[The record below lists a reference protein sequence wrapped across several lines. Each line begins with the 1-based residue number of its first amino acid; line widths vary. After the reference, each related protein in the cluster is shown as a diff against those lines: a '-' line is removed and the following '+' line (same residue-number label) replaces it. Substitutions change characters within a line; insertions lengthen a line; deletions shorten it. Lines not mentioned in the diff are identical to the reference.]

1 MAPGGHSAPAFFE
14 KVSKMNKD
22 QITQE
27 PALLADGA
35 QAGVDGAPAGIDQ
48 TGALAQIMDLFAAG
62 GPVVAILM
70 ILSVFALALI
80 VAKLWQFRAMRYSDR
95 ASVEYALRL
104 HRGGRTATA
113 LSALGKCRSPVARAL
128 SQALSGSLR
137 QDVPEH
143 LVREEVTRVATGE
156 IEDMRSFLRP
166 LEVIAAVA
174 PLLGLFGTV
183 LGMIDAF
190 QQLEA
195 AGNNV
200 NPAVLSG
207 GIWEALLTT
216 AVGLAVAIPVVMILN
231 WFERKVE
238 RTGHVMDDVL
248 TRAFTRDLS
257 AEASAADPAAESR
270 VLNAG

>member
-1 MAPGGHSAPAFFE
+1 MD
-14 KVSKMNKD
+14 ND
-22 QITQE
+22 QIAQDSALSVEGTQM
-27 PALLADGA
+27 AADGVPTVVED
-35 QAGVDGAPAGIDQ
+35 AGTI
-48 TGALAQIMDLFAAG
+48 AQIMDLFAAG

-70 ILSVFALALI
+70 VLSVFALALI

-113 LSALGKCRSPVARAL
+113 LSALAKCRSPVARAL
-128 SQALSGSLR
+128 SQALSGRLR

-216 AVGLAVAIPVVMILN
+216 AVGLAVAIPIVMILN
-231 WFERKVE
+231 WFERLVE

-248 TRAFTRDLS
+248 TRVFTRDLS
-257 AEASAADPAAESR
+257 AEAPAAEPDSGSR